1 MMFRRLVF
9 SVAILL
15 LSSGFLVAQEGR
27 TLISWEN
34 RASLPTDLGINGAFI
49 GQHNG
54 VILIAGGANFPNKPV
69 WEGGQKQWYNT
80 IYALSKDGK
89 GNWEVISS
97 VQKLPKPLAYG
108 VAVSTLHGVL
118 CVGGESVD
126 GFSNACIFV
135 EMGF

>member
-1 MMFRRLVF
+1 MFRRLVF

-54 VILIAGGANFPNKPV
+54 VILIAGGANFQINLLLG
-69 WEGGQKQWYNT
+69 GGQNNGIILFMHLVKT
-80 IYALSKDGK
+80 EKVIGK
-89 GNWEVISS
+89 
-97 VQKLPKPLAYG
+97 
-108 VAVSTLHGVL
+108 
-118 CVGGESVD
+118 
-126 GFSNACIFV
+126 
-135 EMGF
+135 